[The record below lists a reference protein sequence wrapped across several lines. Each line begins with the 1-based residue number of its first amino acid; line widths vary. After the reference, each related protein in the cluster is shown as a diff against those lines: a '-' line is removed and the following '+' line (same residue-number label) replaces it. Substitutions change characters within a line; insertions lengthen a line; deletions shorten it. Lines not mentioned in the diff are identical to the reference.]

1 MLDYTEFCQKDI
13 TLRDYQQL
21 AKEQIF
27 SKWNAVDNILYQ
39 MPTGTGKTR
48 LFTSIIRDISVWGL
62 RRNINYRIL
71 IIAHRSELIE
81 QSSRSLDKYHIR
93 HGVLAGTM
101 KDKRDLTQAIQ
112 VASIQTITHPSNR
125 CLLEDL
131 RLDFIIIDEAHHAV
145 ANSYQK
151 LWEYCPGSKKLG
163 VTATP
168 WRMNNSGFAKIFD
181 AYIPSMSI
189 KDFISKGWLATYQYY
204 SIPTNSEIIKSIDS
218 IREFDI
224 DGDYKHSALVEVF
237 DTTKIRAQLYNSYAK
252 NAYGKKGII
261 YSISREHSEHICA
274 QYRSHNISIEN
285 IDSETPSKTRED
297 IIKAFKNGDVD
308 IIVNVDIF
316 SEGFDCPD
324 IEFIQLARPTKS
336 LVKYIQQ
343 VGRGLRKN
351 GTKQCII
358 LDNVGMYSRFGLPD
372 EDRDWEAHFYGN
384 GIDEVPSKRQAH
396 GPRIIK
402 DYQETDLSEGN
413 EEMVLIQNMDVPQ
426 PTNTE
431 DELIISDPVILDT
444 ISEPEPE
451 VDNISNRF
459 IIRSSPFHSG
469 KYVIEETEEGFFIVN
484 IRNGNRMF
492 LINVKTM
499 YGGSIMITKGPDKK
513 SFTII
518 KTLSAST
525 IHVGS
530 SYIIGS
536 IKREGLLLKF
546 TAFDKSKLNMT
557 VTV

>member
-21 AKEQIF
+21 AKEHIF
-27 SKWNAVDNILYQ
+27 SKWNTVDNILYQ

-131 RLDFIIIDEAHHAV
+131 RFDFIIIDEAHHAV

-274 QYRSHNISIEN
+274 QYRNHNISIEN

-351 GTKQCII
+351 GTKQCVI

-431 DELIISDPVILDT
+431 DELIISDPVLLDT

-459 IIRSSPFHSG
+459 TIRSSPFHSG

-525 IHVGS
+525 IHAGS

-536 IKREGLLLKF
+536 IKKMGLLLKF
-546 TAFDKSKLNMT
+546 TSFDKSICNLTIT
-557 VTV
+557 V